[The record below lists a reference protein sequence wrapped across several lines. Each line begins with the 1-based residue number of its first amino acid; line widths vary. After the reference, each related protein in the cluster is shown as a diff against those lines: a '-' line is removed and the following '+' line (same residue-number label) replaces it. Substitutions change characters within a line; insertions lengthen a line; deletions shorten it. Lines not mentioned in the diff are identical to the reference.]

1 MAVCPGATARADTTP
16 ALSTTIPVPG
26 GAGPGAPVA
35 PDAPVAPVAPLPVAP
50 VAPVAPLPV
59 APVAPIA
66 PVAPAPVAPVA
77 PAPVA
82 PVAPAPAGPVAP
94 VEPTRPTGP
103 VAPVAPP
110 PPPPLGQ
117 GSGVIPWR
125 SKYDRDNRFG
135 KLRECGGIERR
146 HIDGSVSRFPY
157 GLAGFFNNK
166 DLQRVWRIGVWRN
179 LPRFVEPFG
188 ESSRYGHES
197 CVISFYGIL

>member
-1 MAVCPGATARADTTP
+1 MAVCPGATARAHTTP
-16 ALSTTIPVPG
+16 GLSTTIPVPG

-125 SKYDRDNRFG
+125 VKYDS
-135 KLRECGGIERR
+135 EASTIEI
-146 HIDGSVSRFPY
+146 IDS
-157 GLAGFFNNK
+157 A
-166 DLQRVWRIGVWRN
+166 
-179 LPRFVEPFG
+179 
-188 ESSRYGHES
+188 S
-197 CVISFYGIL
+197 CVNVAALSVVTLTEVYRDSHTALQVFSITKTCNVSGGLVSGEISHASSNPLAKVPAMVTNPA